1 MQSASPFS
9 NLPNIVK
16 NLLIINGL
24 FFFAAFVFQD
34 RNWANLNQILG
45 LYYPESNYFRPFQLV
60 SYAFMHASINH
71 IAYNMFSLWMFGTIL
86 ENYWGPKRFLTFYL
100 ITTLGAAF
108 TYLSINYFEIEAIK
122 SAIATFNAS
131 PGYDSFLIL
140 MKTDPDLFSSD
151 QISSFVYQWSQ
162 DANNPRFL
170 DFAREVSD
178 VLVQR
183 KLNIPMVGASGAVF
197 GLLLA
202 NGMLFPNREVFLFF
216 IPIPVKIKYMVV
228 FLGLMELWEGL
239 GNNPGDQ
246 VAHFAHL
253 GGMLFGFLAIKYWNK
268 TDRVNFF

>member
-228 FLGLMELWEGL
+228 FLGLMELWEWL

>member
-100 ITTLGAAF
+100 VTTLGAAF

>member
-162 DANNPRFL
+162 DVNNPRFL

-228 FLGLMELWEGL
+228 FLGLMELWEWL

>member
-162 DANNPRFL
+162 DVNNPRFL

-228 FLGLMELWEGL
+228 FLGLMDLWEGL

>member
-9 NLPNIVK
+9 SLPTIVK

-34 RNWANLNQILG
+34 RNWANLNQVLG
-45 LYYPESNYFRPFQLV
+45 LYYPESSYFKPFQLV

-71 IAYNMFSLWMFGTIL
+71 LVYNMFSLWMFGTIL
-86 ENYWGPKRFLTFYL
+86 EHFWGPKRFLTFYM
-100 ITTLGAAF
+100 ITTLGAAV
-108 TYLSINYFEIEAIK
+108 TYLTINYFEVQTIQ
-122 SAIATFNAS
+122 SAIETFSAN
-131 PGYDSFLIL
+131 PGYDQFLNL
-140 MKTDPDLFSSD
+140 MKTDPDLLATD

-162 DANNPRFL
+162 DINNTKFL
-170 DFAREVSD
+170 DYAKEIAG
-178 VLVQR
+178 VLIQR

-216 IPIPVKIKYMVV
+216 IPIPIKIKYMVV
-228 FLGLMELWEGL
+228 FLGVMELWEGL

-253 GGMLFGFLAIKYWNK
+253 GGMLFGFIAIKYWNK

>member
-45 LYYPESNYFRPFQLV
+45 LYYPESNYFRPFQLI

>member
-162 DANNPRFL
+162 DVNNPRFL

-268 TDRVNFF
+268 TNRVNFF